1 MYLFIVTD
9 WSKVK
14 KNASW
19 VVYQL
24 DSPSFRNFKSLLGFS
39 YITRENEAR
48 FLIDL

>member
-14 KNASW
+14 ENCILS
-19 VVYQL
+19 
-24 DSPSFRNFKSLLGFS
+24 SFKSLLGFS

-48 FLIDL
+48 FLMDL